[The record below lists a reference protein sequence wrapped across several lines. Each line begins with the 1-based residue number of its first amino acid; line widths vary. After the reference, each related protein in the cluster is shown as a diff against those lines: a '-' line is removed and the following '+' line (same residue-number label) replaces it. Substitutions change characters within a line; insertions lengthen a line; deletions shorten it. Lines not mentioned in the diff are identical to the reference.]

1 MMKSLGK
8 LAIFP
13 ETHIFAL
20 ENGCL
25 EDDLFLPFQGPKC
38 LFLLGVNLLSKL
50 QGSCRFLTLK

>member
-1 MMKSLGK
+1 MNNMMKSLGK

-38 LFLLGVNLLSKL
+38 LFFIGGKL
-50 QGSCRFLTLK
+50 AVKTSGFV